1 MSVRFGLLAMFADGP
16 KYGYQAR
23 AEFESRTGGTW
34 PVNVGQA
41 YTTLERL
48 ERDGLVASQ
57 GADDQG
63 RTVYAITQAGRATLE
78 RWFDTP
84 IAPTGQPRDELA
96 IKLLMAATLDDVE
109 VSAVVQRQ
117 RAEAMRLLRDCTA
130 LRRETE
136 HADDDAGLLLLDR
149 MIFALEGDVRWLDH
163 VEATVLRR
171 GGRLSAPLRPGRG
184 ARAPAPGRTIGA
196 RR

>member
-1 MSVRFGLLAMFADGP
+1 MSIRFGLLAMFADGP

-23 AEFESRTGGTW
+23 ALFETRTGSTW

-48 ERDGLVASQ
+48 ERDGLVAAQ
-57 GADDQG
+57 GADDEG
-63 RTVYAITQAGRATLE
+63 RAVYAITQDGRVALK

-84 IAPTGQPRDELA
+84 IAPSGQPRDELA
-96 IKLLMAATLDDVE
+96 IKLLMAATLEGVDVP
-109 VSAVVQRQ
+109 AVVQRQ
-117 RAEAMRLLRDCTA
+117 RNRSMRLLRDCTA
-130 LRRETE
+130 LRREADATE
-136 HADDDAGLLLLDR
+136 DAAGLLLLDR

-171 GGRLSAPLRPGRG
+171 GGRLSAPQRPRRG
-184 ARAPAPGRTIGA
+184 ARSPASGSATGA

>member
-1 MSVRFGLLAMFADGP
+1 MSIRLGLLAMFADGP

-23 AEFESRTGGTW
+23 AQFESRTGGTW

-48 ERDGLVASQ
+48 ERDGLVAPQ
-57 GADDQG
+57 GADDEG
-63 RTVYAITQAGRATLE
+63 RMVYAITDDGQVALE
-78 RWFDTP
+78 RWFQTP

-96 IKLLMAATLDDVE
+96 IKLLMAATVDGVD

-117 RAEAMRLLRDCTA
+117 RVESMRLLRDCTA
-130 LRRETE
+130 LRRE
-136 HADDDAGLLLLDR
+136 ADASDDAAWLLLLDR

-163 VEATVLRR
+163 VETTVLRR
-171 GGRLSAPLRPGRG
+171 GGRLSAPARPRRG
-184 ARAPAPGRTIGA
+184 AGPLGSRATGAGR
-196 RR
+196 

>member
-1 MSVRFGLLAMFADGP
+1 MSIRFGLLAMFADGP

-23 AEFESRTGGTW
+23 AQFESRTGGTW

-57 GADDQG
+57 GADDEG
-63 RTVYAITQAGRATLE
+63 RTVYAITEDGRAELE
-78 RWFDTP
+78 CWFDTP

-96 IKLLMAATLDDVE
+96 IKLVMAATLDGVD

-130 LRRETE
+130 LRREAE
-136 HADDDAGLLLLDR
+136 AADDAAGLLLLDR
-149 MIFALEGDVRWLDH
+149 TIFALEGDVRWLDH

-171 GGRLSAPLRPGRG
+171 GGRLSAPLRPRRG
-184 ARAPAPGRTIGA
+184 TSAPASGSATGA

>member
-1 MSVRFGLLAMFADGP
+1 MSIRLGLLAMFADGP

-23 AEFESRTGGTW
+23 AQFESRTGGTW

-57 GADDQG
+57 GADDEG
-63 RTVYAITQAGRATLE
+63 RMVYAITQDGRVALE
-78 RWFDTP
+78 RWFHTP

-96 IKLLMAATLDDVE
+96 IKLLMAATLDGVDI
-109 VSAVVQRQ
+109 SAVVQRQ
-117 RAEAMRLLRDCTA
+117 RTESMRLLRDCTA
-130 LRRETE
+130 LRREAE
-136 HADDDAGLLLLDR
+136 HADDAAGLLLLDR

-163 VEATVLRR
+163 VETTVLRR
-171 GGRLSAPLRPGRG
+171 GGRLSAPVRARRG
-184 ARAPAPGRTIGA
+184 ARSLASGNATGA